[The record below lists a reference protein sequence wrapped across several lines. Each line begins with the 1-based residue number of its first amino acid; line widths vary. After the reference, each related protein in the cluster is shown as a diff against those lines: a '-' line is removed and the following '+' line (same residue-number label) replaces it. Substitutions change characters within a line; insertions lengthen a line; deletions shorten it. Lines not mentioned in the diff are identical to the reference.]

1 MDFDYFEGIVE
12 IAVTY
17 SCTLQKGNETLRN
30 VNLVNG
36 AVSLYIKESA
46 TNKYVFL
53 LQETVQKHPSPKY
66 LEWGAVEKILG
77 SKLSSNIVLVTD
89 AWRAYKTYAKK
100 RIRASFVFEMTETYD
115 SFRLTKFST

>member
-1 MDFDYFEGIVE
+1 MGRIVK
-12 IAVTY
+12 T
-17 SCTLQKGNETLRN
+17 TD
-30 VNLVNG
+30 
-36 AVSLYIKESA
+36 
-46 TNKYVFL
+46 
-53 LQETVQKHPSPKY
+53 
-66 LEWGAVEKILG
+66 EKILG